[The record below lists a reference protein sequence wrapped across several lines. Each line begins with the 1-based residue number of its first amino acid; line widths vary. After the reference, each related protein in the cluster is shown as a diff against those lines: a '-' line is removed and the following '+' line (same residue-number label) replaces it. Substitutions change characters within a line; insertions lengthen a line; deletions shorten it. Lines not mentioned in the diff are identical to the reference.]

1 MLLTVPI
8 NTVFWSVKVGLFR
21 EILTPVTY
29 SHHLPIRLEVGA
41 SYSMALLSQVSISYP
56 RVSRGSFSPGNGCS
70 FLFLFMSYAAPKPNI
85 LFPSF
90 RILTAAFTSR
100 SMIFP
105 QEQIYIRS
113 DSFRSS
119 FIFPQQLQSLLD
131 GKKRSIFTNVFCFLS
146 SLYSSIFTKLP

>member
-1 MLLTVPI
+1 MNTLLDNSFIFVSEKGD
-8 NTVFWSVKVGLFR
+8 VFLQSCFEGW
-21 EILTPVTY
+21 LTHKYLKRNVTY
-29 SHHLPIRLEVGA
+29 SHHLPFRLEVGA

-56 RVSRGSFSPGNGCS
+56 RVSRGSFSPGNGC
-70 FLFLFMSYAAPKPNI
+70 FFFFMSYAAPSPKI

-105 QEQIYIRS
+105 QEHIYVRS

-131 GKKRSIFTNVFCFLS
+131 G
-146 SLYSSIFTKLP
+146 